1 MIGSIVAK
9 ELAEHRRD
17 GRVLGIAVL
26 IAALLLVSL
35 VTGWSAQ
42 TLQRHALGTA
52 QTDDQATF
60 LKQEE
65 KPPHSAAH
73 FGRMAYKPLPAL
85 GIFDPGAMPY
95 LGQVVWLEAHRRNP
109 AMFRAAED
117 SPELRRLADL
127 SVAGI
132 LQMLLPLLIFL
143 MGYATFAGERE
154 RGTLRQVLSAG
165 PEIRSLFAGK
175 FAAVAGS
182 GVAVALAAVG
192 ASTALGAT
200 ADGSAWD
207 TIVRGSGL
215 ALGYILY
222 VMTLAAAALFVS
234 ARSHNAAAA
243 LLILLSAWALS
254 VVAVPRIAASVAER
268 TYPTP
273 DSSVFWSEASEA
285 IRTGRPDR
293 NSEEYRALERSVLS
307 RALGRDV
314 TADEAAR
321 MSFNRRGLS
330 FEVSELL
337 GARAY
342 ADAYR
347 ELYAVY
353 EHQRRLRRW
362 LSILSPTLPLQ
373 HFSSAMTGTDTA
385 AHEHFVLEAERQ
397 RNEIIRIMNEDQMLN
412 GAGSGDAYLANA
424 ELWRRV
430 PQFAY
435 QPPSAAFAWRSGAW
449 DLLVLAAWAALATW
463 LAWHGAGRQ
472 RVVEVP

>member
-9 ELAEHRRD
+9 ELVEHRRD

-132 LQMLLPLLIFL
+132 LQLLLPLLIFL

-165 PEIRSLFAGK
+165 PGIRSLFAGK
-175 FAAVAGS
+175 LAAVAGS

-222 VMTLAAAALFVS
+222 VVLLAAVALFVS
-234 ARSHNAAAA
+234 ARSRNAAAA

-268 TYPTP
+268 AYPTP
-273 DSSVFWSEASEA
+273 DIAVFRSEASEA
-285 IRTGRPDR
+285 IRAGRPDR
-293 NSEEYRALERSVLS
+293 NSEEYRALERLALS
-307 RALGRDV
+307 RAMGRDV
-314 TADEAAR
+314 TADEVAR
-321 MSFNRRGLS
+321 M
-330 FEVSELL
+330 
-337 GARAY
+337 
-342 ADAYR
+342 
-347 ELYAVY
+347 
-353 EHQRRLRRW
+353 
-362 LSILSPTLPLQ
+362 
-373 HFSSAMTGTDTA
+373 
-385 AHEHFVLEAERQ
+385 
-397 RNEIIRIMNEDQMLN
+397 
-412 GAGSGDAYLANA
+412 
-424 ELWRRV
+424 
-430 PQFAY
+430 
-435 QPPSAAFAWRSGAW
+435 
-449 DLLVLAAWAALATW
+449 
-463 LAWHGAGRQ
+463 
-472 RVVEVP
+472 